1 MLDKFEVLGC
11 PCTAVNHSQAA
22 IHLEALLGSQ
32 QLGYTVAINAEK
44 ILKYADYSD
53 FSEIIDNSIFPYPD
67 GSGAVLGLRWLHGK
81 LSEKINM
88 PVLALEV
95 ANKLGIATFIIGA
108 NEYNH
113 SRAVNNIRDKYQQIN
128 IVGNL
133 NGYIDYETL
142 VSAIKRTKPRL
153 ILVAMGSPKQ
163 EKFAAQILAEIDF
176 GIVVGCGGALDIIA
190 GELKRAP
197 DFMINNHLEWLFRL
211 YKEPW
216 RIKRQL
222 FLPRFMWRLS
232 RLSVR
237 RWLRSWSVSNRDNV
251 AVVGTVG
258 VPASYGGLE
267 TLVDQI
273 IVQEELS
280 WTVYCSSTHYDV
292 FPRTYK
298 KANLIY
304 IPLSANGPVSVVYD
318 IFSILHAIFS
328 GHRQFLILGTSGAII
343 IPVIKFLIPSSHM
356 VTNIDGIEWRREKW
370 QGFLAKRF
378 LKFSERLAVKYSSVV
393 IADNEIIAEY
403 VDKEYQRECKIIAYG
418 GDHAFVT
425 PPSLSSEQA
434 TIVDKPFYLALC
446 RIEPENNVSLILQAF
461 SKIQERLI
469 FIGNWHSSDYGRTL
483 RNEFCN
489 VKSIVLLDPVYDENI
504 LAIYRSRCI
513 AYIHGHSAGGT
524 NPSLVEMMYFEK
536 PIVAFDCLY
545 NRATME
551 NHGSFFNSADALK
564 ALIETA
570 EGLPVDEALQDVA
583 QRRYKWHDIRK
594 QYLELF
600 GH

>member
-11 PCTAVNHSQAA
+11 PCAAVNHSQAA
-22 IHLEALLGSQ
+22 NHLEDLLRSQ

-44 ILKYADYSD
+44 IFKYADEPG

-81 LSEKINM
+81 WSEKINM

-108 NEYNH
+108 DEYNH
-113 SRAVNNIRDKYQQIN
+113 PRAINNIRDKYQQIN
-128 IVGNL
+128 IVGHL
-133 NGYIDYETL
+133 HGYIDFETL
-142 VSAIKRTKPRL
+142 VSAIKRAEPKL

-163 EKFAAQILAEIDF
+163 EKFAAQLLTEIDF

-190 GELKRAP
+190 GALKRAP
-197 DFMINNHLEWLFRL
+197 SFMVNNHLEWVFRL

-222 FLPRFMWRLS
+222 FLPRFMWRLNRS
-232 RLSVR
+232 RVR
-237 RWLRSWSVSNRDNV
+237 RWLRSWGASNSGKV

-273 IVQEELS
+273 IVEEELS
-280 WTVYCSSTHYDV
+280 WTVYCSSIHYDIC
-292 FPRTYK
+292 PRTYK
-298 KANLIY
+298 NANLIY
-304 IPLSANGPVSVVYD
+304 IPLGANGPVSVLYD
-318 IFSILHAIFS
+318 IFSILHGIFS
-328 GHRQFLILGTSGAII
+328 GYRQFLILGTSGATI

-403 VDKEYQRECKIIAYG
+403 VDKEYARECKIIAYG

-425 PPSLSSEQA
+425 PAALSSEQA
-434 TIVDKPFYLALC
+434 AIVDKPFYLALC

-461 SKIQERLI
+461 SEVQERLI
-469 FIGNWHSSDYGRTL
+469 FFGNWHSSDYGRRL

-489 VKSIVLLDPVYDENI
+489 VENIVLLDPVYDENI

-524 NPSLVEMMYFEK
+524 NPSLVEMMHFKK
-536 PIVAFDCLY
+536 PIVAFDCVY

-551 NHGSFFNSADALK
+551 NHGSFFNSADTLK
-564 ALIETA
+564 ALTENA
-570 EGLPVDEALQDVA
+570 EDLPGGEELQDVA

>member
-1 MLDKFEVLGC
+1 MVDKFEVLGC
-11 PCTAVNHSQAA
+11 PCMAVNHAEAA
-22 IHLEALLGSQ
+22 SHLEDLLISQ

-44 ILKYADYSD
+44 ILKYAAEPG

-81 LSEKINM
+81 LSEKVNM

-95 ANKLGIATFIIGA
+95 ANNLGIDTFIIGA
-108 NEYNH
+108 NEDNH
-113 SRAVNNIRDKYQQIN
+113 LRAINNIRDKYPQIN
-128 IVGNL
+128 IVGHL
-133 NGYIDYETL
+133 HGYHDYETFI
-142 VSAIKRTKPRL
+142 SAIKYSRPKL

-163 EKFAAQILAEIDF
+163 EQFAAQSLSEIDF
-176 GIVVGCGGALDIIA
+176 GIVIGCGGALDIIA
-190 GELKRAP
+190 GALKRAP
-197 DFMINNHLEWLFRL
+197 IFMINNHLEWLFRL

-222 FLPRFMWRLS
+222 FLPRFIWRLNHL
-232 RLSVR
+232 RVKN
-237 RWLRSWSVSNRDNV
+237 WLKSKIMRNREKV

-273 IVQEELS
+273 IVGNELS
-280 WTVYCSSTHYDV
+280 WTVYCSAKHYQNR
-292 FPRTYK
+292 PPTYK
-298 KANLIY
+298 NANLIY

-318 IFSILHAIFS
+318 IFSILHGIFS
-328 GHRQFLILGTSGAII
+328 GYRKFLILGTSGAIV
-343 IPVIKFLIPSSHM
+343 IPVVRFLIPSSRI
-356 VTNIDGIEWRREKW
+356 VINIDGVEWRREKW

-378 LKFSERLAVKYSSVV
+378 LKFSEKLAVNHSSVV

-403 VDKEYQRECKIIAYG
+403 VKSEYKRECMIIAYG
-418 GDHAFVT
+418 GDHALVT
-425 PPSLSSEQA
+425 PASVPVEQA
-434 TIVDKPFYLALC
+434 TFLNKPFYLALC

-461 SKIQERLI
+461 SEIHERLI
-469 FIGNWHSSDYGRTL
+469 FIGNWHSSDYGKRL
-483 RNEFCN
+483 RSEFCDSEN
-489 VKSIVLLDPVYDENI
+489 IVLLDPVYDENI
-504 LAIYRSRCI
+504 LAMYRSRCI

-524 NPSLVEMMYFEK
+524 NPSLVEMMHFNK
-536 PIVAFDCLY
+536 PIVAFDCVY

-551 NHGSFFNSADALK
+551 NHGSFFSSVDTLK
-564 ALIETA
+564 QLI
-570 EGLPVDEALQDVA
+570 GNVQDLPGKEELRDVA

-594 QYLELF
+594 QYLGLF